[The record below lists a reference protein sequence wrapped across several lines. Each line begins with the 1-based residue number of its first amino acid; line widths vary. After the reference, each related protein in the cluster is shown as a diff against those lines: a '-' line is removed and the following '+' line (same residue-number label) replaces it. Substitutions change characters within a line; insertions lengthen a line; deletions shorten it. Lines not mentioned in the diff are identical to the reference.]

1 MADQL
6 YELLH
11 LSPCELIEVLETM
24 ITKMKTFRQKLKRM
38 ITERTGCL
46 TAYDHQ
52 NIPNY
57 LIKANQF
64 VNVISVMRNATTLK
78 YVELSDAQILVVDD
92 ILSAISVQQAFIEG
106 LIRWFENQIVL
117 HEFEK

>member
-6 YELLH
+6 YELLN
-11 LSPCELIEVLETM
+11 LSPSELIEVLETM
-24 ITKMKTFRQKLKRM
+24 VTKMKTFRHKLERM

-46 TAYDHQ
+46 TPNDHL

-64 VNVISVMRNATTLK
+64 LNVIWVMRTATTLK
-78 YVELSDAQILVVDD
+78 YMELSDAQILVVDD
-92 ILSAISVQQAFIEG
+92 ILSAISVQQAFVEG

-117 HEFEK
+117 HELEK